1 MLAHVL
7 AATHPK
13 AHLEGFAGWMHTDRH
28 AGFAAPARAGPVS
41 EVVCLAHVRRK
52 FFDVHA
58 AQGSAITVGA
68 LERITAFH
76 AIEKAARGLPPDRRT
91 AIRRA
96 LATPRLGGSER

>member
-1 MLAHVL
+1 MLARVL
-7 AATHPK
+7 AATHLK
-13 AHLEGFAGWMHTDRH
+13 AHLEGFAGLMHTDRH